1 MTSADNEGKLIL
13 ELFSLSIRGRED
25 DEAVLCTL
33 NRTYNM
39 RAVVVS
45 NSYYVLT
52 PPTSNESE
60 SGDAVI
66 RGHVKQLLEITPSV
80 AKLDSL
86 RGLLRQSEYD
96 GDDEKVSIRC
106 QLV

>member
-1 MTSADNEGKLIL
+1 MTLADNEGKLIL

-52 PPTSNESE
+52 PPTSNES
-60 SGDAVI
+60 GDAVI